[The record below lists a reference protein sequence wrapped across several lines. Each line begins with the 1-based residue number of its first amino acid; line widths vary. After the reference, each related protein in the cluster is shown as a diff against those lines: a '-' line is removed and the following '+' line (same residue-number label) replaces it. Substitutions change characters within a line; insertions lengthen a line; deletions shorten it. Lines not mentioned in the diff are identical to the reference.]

1 MPPCRRLAHLIL
13 LAPLLVSPAVA
24 DTEAPRT
31 PESVRAD
38 AAQRYA
44 DCLDLAHGEPERG
57 LERARTWR
65 DTGGG
70 DPARHCEGVALI
82 SLGRYAEAGRLLE
95 DLAKSLAKGSGAA
108 MRARALA
115 QAGQAWILAGK
126 PARAE
131 AVYGQAI
138 ELRPGDVE
146 LWIDRALARFDMG
159 KYWEAI
165 DDLNRAN
172 ELAPARAD
180 VLVFRA
186 SAYRHVEAPTM
197 AKADIRQALKR
208 RPNHPEGL
216 LEQGNIR
223 RLAGNKQGARQAWLK
238 VIEVAPDSP
247 AADAARENLTKLDVK
262 GAREATDGS

>member
-1 MPPCRRLAHLIL
+1 MPDPRRLGPIA
-13 LAPLLVSPAVA
+13 LAAAVLASPGHAGDGA
-24 DTEAPRT
+24 ARGE
-31 PESVRAD
+31 

-44 DCLDLAHGEPERG
+44 ACLELAHGEPARG

-82 SLGRYAEAGRLLE
+82 RLGRYAEAGRRLE
-95 DLAKSLAKGSGAA
+95 DLAETLSTGSGAG
-108 MRARALA
+108 MRAKALA
-115 QAGQAWILAGK
+115 QAGQAWVLAGK

-131 AVYGQAI
+131 AVYGQA
-138 ELRPGDVE
+138 LDLSPKDVE

-159 KYWEAI
+159 RYWEAI

-172 ELAPARAD
+172 ELAPDRAD

-197 AKADIRQALKR
+197 AKADIRAALNRAPK
-208 RPNHPEGL
+208 HPEGL

-223 RLAGNKQGARQAWLK
+223 RLAGNKTGARAAWLK
-238 VIEVAPDSP
+238 VIEVAPESP
-247 AADAARENLTKLDVK
+247 AADAARENLAKLDVD
-262 GAREATDGS
+262 GVRETTDGS

>member
-1 MPPCRRLAHLIL
+1 MPRPRCLAY
-13 LAPLLVSPAVA
+13 LAFAVA
-24 DTEAPRT
+24 ALVPPTQAADKTDP
-31 PESVRAD
+31 SRA
-38 AAQRYA
+38 AERYA
-44 DCLDLAHGEPERG
+44 ACLDLAHETPVRG
-57 LERARTWR
+57 LERARSWR

-70 DPARHCEGVALI
+70 DPARHCAGVALI

-95 DLAKSLAKGSGAA
+95 ELAKTLATGSSVA
-108 MRARALA
+108 MRAKALA
-115 QAGQAWILAGK
+115 QAGQAWVLAGK
-126 PARAE
+126 PTRAE

-138 ELRPGDVE
+138 DLRPDDVE
-146 LWIDRALARFDMG
+146 FWIDRALARFDMG

-172 ELAPARAD
+172 ELAPDRAD

-197 AKADIRQALKR
+197 AKADIRAALQR

-223 RLAGNKQGARQAWLK
+223 RLAGNKTGARAAWLK
-238 VIEVAPDSP
+238 VIQVAPESP
-247 AADAARENLTKLDVK
+247 AADAARENLAKLDVD
-262 GAREATDGS
+262 GVRETTDGS

>member
-1 MPPCRRLAHLIL
+1 MPKPRRLLGLSLIAAVF
-13 LAPLLVSPAVA
+13 LAPP
-24 DTEAPRT
+24 
-31 PESVRAD
+31 AD
-38 AAQRYA
+38 AAEQADRAEAAERYTA
-44 DCLDLAHGEPERG
+44 CLELARDEPARG
-57 LERARTWR
+57 LERARTWQ

-82 SLGRYAEAGRLLE
+82 SMGRYADAGRLLE
-95 DLAKSLAKGSGAA
+95 DLAKTLAKGSGTR

-115 QAGQAWILAGK
+115 QAGQAWVLGGK

-138 ELRPGDVE
+138 DLRPENVE

-172 ELAPARAD
+172 ELAPDRAD

-197 AKADIRQALKR
+197 AKADIRAALKR

-223 RLAGNKQGARQAWLK
+223 RLAGNKKGAREAWLK
-238 VIEVAPDSP
+238 VIEVAPESP
-247 AADAARENLTKLDVK
+247 AADAARANLEKLDVK
-262 GAREATDGS
+262 GVREKTDGS